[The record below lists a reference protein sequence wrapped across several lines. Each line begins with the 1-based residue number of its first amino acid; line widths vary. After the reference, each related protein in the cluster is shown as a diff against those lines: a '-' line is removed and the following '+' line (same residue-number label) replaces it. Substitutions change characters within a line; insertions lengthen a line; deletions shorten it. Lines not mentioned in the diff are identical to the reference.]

1 MSEVKSFTGK
11 SFDYIK
17 SAPETFTIDFTPIK
31 NSTNPQMEEV
41 FSSFY
46 PIVNINTGEIQS
58 VSFKVL
64 LSNGEGKLYKLN
76 KIDNKP
82 ISEAIARNSMYS
94 FGNIPNSGLTAEY
107 IKLDIEG
114 TNSLLNFGFSKK
126 DGVKLYEK
134 VSSVDDINDLLN
146 AGVDPSVLSQLSD
159 NKTKQEAPS
168 KFIGTTTAQ
177 QAPNEIGFKV
187 IGQDTQPTTAT
198 KPGVEISSNSKGL
211 AAALTNPT
219 ELAKSKGNIT
229 QSYPIYYTWLN
240 EQGEAQDSN
249 FKDVEEAYQRLKDS
263 SETKT
268 KPSLDKSKNYKLMV
282 DLLKT
287 KLEQYPRLV
296 SEITKQGGSAWVLAS
311 THQPTKQNTVW
322 ETGGENWFIKALN
335 EAYLFTQQPTAVSN
349 EITLKEIDA
358 IYNEKAVKKLTLDQY
373 RKEADDYI
381 KTMSAVGMSK
391 SAILEQLKCL

>member
-1 MSEVKSFTGK
+1 
-11 SFDYIK
+11 
-17 SAPETFTIDFTPIK
+17 
-31 NSTNPQMEEV
+31 MEEV

-134 VSSVDDINDLLN
+134 VSSLDDINDLLN

-159 NKTKQEAPS
+159 NKIKQEAPS

-187 IGQDTQPTTAT
+187 IGQDTQSSTAT

-240 EQGEAQDSN
+240 EQGEAQDNN

-263 SETKT
+263 SESKT
-268 KPSLDKSKNYKLMV
+268 KPSLEKSKNYKLMV
-282 DLLKT
+282 DLLKS

-391 SAILEQLKCL
+391 SAILEQ